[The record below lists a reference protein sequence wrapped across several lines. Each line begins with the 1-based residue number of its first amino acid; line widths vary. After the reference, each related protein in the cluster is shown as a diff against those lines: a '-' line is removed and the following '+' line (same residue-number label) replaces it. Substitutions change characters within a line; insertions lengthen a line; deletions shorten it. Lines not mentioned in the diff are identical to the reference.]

1 VCSLHS
7 TVPLR
12 PALYTIHYTLY
23 TIHYTLYTP
32 LCSVRGDGAAVAS
45 GHGGTGS
52 AVQELDWSVGIIMA
66 ALKTSGADNNTVV
79 FFTRCSL
86 YYIFYCTLFYFYLF
100 ACCWFVNKNKL
111 LSSPTLSPTLVAY
124 SVAYSHRLLSSPRFH
139 LHCLLMQ

>member
-1 VCSLHS
+1 
-7 TVPLR
+7 
-12 PALYTIHYTLY
+12 
-23 TIHYTLYTP
+23 
-32 LCSVRGDGAAVAS
+32 VRGDGAAVAS

-111 LSSPTLSPTLVAY
+111 LSSPTLSPTLIAY
-124 SVAYSHRLLSSPRFH
+124 SRRLVFISTVYSCSDNGAPRDHYNATAHGHGHQDGSNAPLSGE
-139 LHCLLMQ
+139 